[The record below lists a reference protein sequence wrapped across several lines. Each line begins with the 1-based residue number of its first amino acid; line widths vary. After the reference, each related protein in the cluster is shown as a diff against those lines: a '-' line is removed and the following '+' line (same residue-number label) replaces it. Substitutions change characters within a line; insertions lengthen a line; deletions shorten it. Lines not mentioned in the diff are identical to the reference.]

1 MTTAEEKAVHQFLAN
16 PMVAFTVAFIRTRAE
31 PLRARSERG
40 ASALETAIIAAVLIA
55 AAVLIGGIV
64 IRKVGEGA
72 DAVERQQIPSAP

>member
-1 MTTAEEKAVHQFLAN
+1 M
-16 PMVAFTVAFIRTRAE
+16 AFTLAFIRTRVQ

-64 IRKVGEGA
+64 MNKVGEGA
-72 DAVERQQIPSAP
+72 DVVEQQQIPDAPG